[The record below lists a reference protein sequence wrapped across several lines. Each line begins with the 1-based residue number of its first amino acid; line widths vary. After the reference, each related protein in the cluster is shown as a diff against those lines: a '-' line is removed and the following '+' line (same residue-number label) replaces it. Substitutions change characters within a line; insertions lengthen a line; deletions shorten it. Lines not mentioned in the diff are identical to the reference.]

1 MSKDFLFVNRSA
13 KPFSRSPHESQQIA
27 SHAQKSYQ
35 RKLRAQQIHARQ
47 SRTSARASLRAASS
61 GSVDF
66 SESSNPSAS
75 TSEEGDVDGRQDEEQ
90 LQLSPPA
97 SPHSSI
103 NEYALSVLP
112 LDRGAFEIL
121 QYFLNVSGVGIFLH
135 PLHRGRV

>member
-1 MSKDFLFVNRSA
+1 MSKDFLFINRST
-13 KPFSRSPHESQQIA
+13 KTTSRSPTESQQIA
-27 SHAQKSYQ
+27 SHAQKGYQ

-47 SRTSARASLRAASS
+47 SRTSARASLRASS
-61 GSVDF
+61 GALTDF

-75 TSEEGDVDGRQDEEQ
+75 TSEEGNGDRGQDEGQ
-90 LQLSPPA
+90 LQLTPPD

-121 QYFLNVSGVGIFLH
+121 QYFLNVSGFGI
-135 PLHRGRV
+135 